1 MRLKNSS
8 NKPYLIR
15 SIYDWCVDSN
25 FTPYISVIAFPELD
39 IPEKYLKNDEIIFN
53 ISHKTVNSLNI
64 DNDFLC
70 FIARFNGIQKELE
83 IPMKAIKGIF
93 AKEVNQ
99 GILFSLETQNEELS
113 LTLEDESIPAT
124 TYTQSRKAYKKPHLR
139 VVK

>member
-39 IPEKYLKNDEIIFN
+39 MPEKYLKNDEIIFN
-53 ISHKTVNSLNI
+53 ISDKAVNNLSI
-64 DNDFLC
+64 DNEFIC
-70 FIARFNGIQKELE
+70 FVARFNGVSKELQ
-83 IPMKAIKGIF
+83 IPMTTIKGIF

-99 GILFSLETQNEELS
+99 GILFSLDTDDEDLS
-113 LTLEDESIPAT
+113 ITSENGNIPT
-124 TYTQSRKAYKKPHLR
+124 SRQAKNTYKKPHLHI
-139 VVK
+139 VK

>member
-39 IPEKYLKNDEIIFN
+39 IPVKYLKNDEIIFN
-53 ISHKTVNSLNI
+53 ISHKAVNSLNI

>member
-53 ISHKTVNSLNI
+53 ISHKAVNSLN
-64 DNDFLC
+64 
-70 FIARFNGIQKELE
+70 IARFNGIQKELE